1 MLKAHSLRRLA
12 TSVALTGTCATLLSG
27 SPAVGASRQSV
38 PPARAA
44 ARLAVRFGE
53 LIDRPGHRIHD
64 ATVVVEGERVAR
76 VLGQGDVVP
85 AGLEVIDL
93 RRFTG
98 IPGLIDA
105 HTHMTYYWDES
116 PGTRPLGQP
125 ARHPA
130 VTVYLA
136 QQNARRTLEAG
147 VTTVRDLGAQ
157 EYMDV
162 AMRDL
167 VNRGAMV
174 GPRMFVSGYGLHV
187 SRAAPRPGTSAPDP
201 GLADGADAVM
211 RVVRQQLGAGAD
223 VVKMYGST
231 GSYQDVTGFQTFTA
245 DEMKAA
251 VDVAHQA
258 GRRIA
263 IHSYGPAGARDAV
276 RAGTDSLEH
285 AADMDDET
293 IAEMVRRHTTYVPTI
308 DHNRFYAEAAPA
320 FGFSATAVD
329 ELKQFIERNLASATK
344 AVRAGVTMAMGS
356 DAVYT
361 MFGQNTRELA
371 WLVKAGLTPAQA
383 LAAATTN
390 GAALVGHERDLGA
403 VAPGYF
409 ADLVAVDGDPDT
421 DVRVVI
427 DRVRWVM
434 KGGTVVVDRT
444 R

>member
-251 VDVAHQA
+251 VDVAHQQQSLA
-258 GRRIA
+258 ICAPNPEVNDPGVWRILQANRALAQLQYRRVSLQSKPLIELGPVKEGDAPAKLGTVALKQPGATWTIHIQGRRVTCRTIPHCPPYA
-263 IHSYGPAGARDAV
+263 SGELL
-276 RAGTDSLEH
+276 DSMRSRKFTLRKCEVS
-285 AADMDDET
+285 DLL
-293 IAEMVRRHTTYVPTI
+293 
-308 DHNRFYAEAAPA
+308 RF
-320 FGFSATAVD
+320 
-329 ELKQFIERNLASATK
+329 L
-344 AVRAGVTMAMGS
+344 
-356 DAVYT
+356 
-361 MFGQNTRELA
+361 
-371 WLVKAGLTPAQA
+371 
-383 LAAATTN
+383 
-390 GAALVGHERDLGA
+390 
-403 VAPGYF
+403 
-409 ADLVAVDGDPDT
+409 
-421 DVRVVI
+421 
-427 DRVRWVM
+427 
-434 KGGTVVVDRT
+434 
-444 R
+444 